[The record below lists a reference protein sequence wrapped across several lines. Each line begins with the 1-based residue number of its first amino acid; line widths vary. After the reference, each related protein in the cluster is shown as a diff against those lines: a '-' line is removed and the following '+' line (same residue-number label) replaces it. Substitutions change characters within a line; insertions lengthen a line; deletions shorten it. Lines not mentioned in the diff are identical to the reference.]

1 MAVWLPV
8 GDGFI
13 AADVIRWK
21 EPVFK
26 NRRSSRPDRVGE
38 RLVIAEVLRAGDRD
52 GWVSVLVR
60 GSEVVS
66 ARIGWNVSDVLLPP
80 TGKETKRKLTTIV
93 RGNPE
98 RLAWSDESARAIVA
112 SRFLGPENPALTAS
126 CDLGRDLCHAAIA
139 QPRFPHEEKTPRQGG
154 TGITAPAQIKVG
166 TATLLGVDRSRRHET
181 RLALRYRHSGQTPKL
196 LRTPQPLRAS

>member
-1 MAVWLPV
+1 MAVWISV

-26 NRRSSRPDRVGE
+26 NRRSGRPDRVGE

-66 ARIGWNVSDVLLPP
+66 ARIGWNVSDVLLPADR
-80 TGKETKRKLTTIV
+80 KR
-93 RGNPE
+93 
-98 RLAWSDESARAIVA
+98 DEAEAHD
-112 SRFLGPENPALTAS
+112 N
-126 CDLGRDLCHAAIA
+126 
-139 QPRFPHEEKTPRQGG
+139 RQGQSR
-154 TGITAPAQIKVG
+154 AP
-166 TATLLGVDRSRRHET
+166 GVE
-181 RLALRYRHSGQTPKL
+181 
-196 LRTPQPLRAS
+196 

>member
-1 MAVWLPV
+1 MAGWISV

-26 NRRSSRPDRVGE
+26 NRRGGRPDRVGE

-66 ARIGWNVSDVLLPP
+66 ARIGWNVSDVLLPAS
-80 TGKETKRKLTTIV
+80 GKETKRKLATIV

-98 RLAWSDESARAIVA
+98 RLTWSDESARAIVA
-112 SRFLGPENPALTAS
+112 SRFLGPENPVPPAS
-126 CDLGRDLCHAAIA
+126 CDTGGNYAVRPSRNPVSRMRKERPGKPGRGS
-139 QPRFPHEEKTPRQGG
+139 PRLHK
-154 TGITAPAQIKVG
+154 
-166 TATLLGVDRSRRHET
+166 
-181 RLALRYRHSGQTPKL
+181 
-196 LRTPQPLRAS
+196 